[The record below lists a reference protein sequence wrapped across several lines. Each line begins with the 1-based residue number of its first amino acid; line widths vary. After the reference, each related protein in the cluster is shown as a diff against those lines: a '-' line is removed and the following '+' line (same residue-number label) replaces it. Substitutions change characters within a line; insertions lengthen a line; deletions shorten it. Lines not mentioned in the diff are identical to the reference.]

1 MKKAIEKNIFEEINR
16 TIELKN
22 KLTVAKNNINKVIVR
37 GGGKQSQTLE
47 EIAGNIEGMVAQYN
61 KIARGNI
68 DIVHNSQAYGDSTTR
83 IHTNCDF
90 EIKEA
95 IIIINAME
103 PIKEYPDLYVSSKI
117 WYRGRKGRQ
126 FMHLDTYSFIYP
138 FVEIEGSDILFITQ
152 KNSSTPLYIKGW
164 IAIG

>member
-1 MKKAIEKNIFEEINR
+1 
-16 TIELKN
+16 
-22 KLTVAKNNINKVIVR
+22 
-37 GGGKQSQTLE
+37 
-47 EIAGNIEGMVAQYN
+47 MVAQYN